1 MDGFDSLMKANLLIT
16 LYKLAE
22 IGAYPKNVIC
32 STVHLGKK
40 LGMSQQ
46 TASRHLIELEKNDL
60 INRSKLGRK
69 ESILIT
75 KKGFEVLKD
84 WHIKL
89 QRILEGVQYRI
100 NIVGKLFSG
109 FGEGAYYISHKGY
122 EKQFIEKLGF
132 KPYPGTLNLKIQ
144 EKDVGKKKIVEECSD
159 LLIDGFS
166 NDSRNFGS
174 VKCCK
179 TIVNDKIEGAIIF
192 ALRTHYG
199 DDVIELISPYNLRHK
214 LKLEDGDEV
223 KITILNPPQSSS

>member
-1 MDGFDSLMKANLLIT
+1 MKANLMIT

-22 IGAYPKNVIC
+22 IGAYPTKVEC
-32 STVHLGKK
+32 STTHLGKK
-40 LGMSQQ
+40 LGISQQ

-60 INRSKLGRK
+60 IKRYKFGRK
-69 ESILIT
+69 ESIQMT
-75 KKGFEVLKD
+75 KKGFEILKD

-89 QRILEGVQYRI
+89 QRILEGVQYRT

-122 EKQFIEKLGF
+122 EKQFIESLGF

-144 EKDVGKKKIVEECSD
+144 GQDIGKKKIIEGCSA
-159 LLIDGFS
+159 LMIDGFS

-179 TIVNDKIEGAIIF
+179 AIINDKIEGAIVF

-199 DDVIELISPYNLRHK
+199 DDVIELISPYNLRNK

-223 KITILNPPQSSS
+223 KITILNSP